1 MQAELALSAARPA
14 SRHPGSVVASRTAKR
29 ASRSGLLW
37 GYVFGLTVASSAIG
51 FASTYKTVEQ
61 RARVAA
67 LFGNNTALAA
77 INGPAH
83 DIQTVAGY
91 TAWKSFMFLAVL
103 GGVWGLLTATR
114 SLRGEEDAG
123 RWELMLAGQT
133 TRGRAAALALAGL
146 GAGLACLWSVA
157 ALITVVA
164 GIDSKVQIDAGPAL
178 FFALALVSPAAM
190 FLAAGA
196 LSSQLAA
203 TRRQAAAYAGVA
215 LGASYAVRMVADSS
229 TRLQW
234 LRWATP
240 IGWAEEL
247 RPLTAPNPVAFVPI
261 VALTAALA
269 ALAVILAGHRDLG
282 ASVIPDRSNARP
294 RLRLLSG
301 PVGLDVRLARSSVLA
316 WAAGISATALLL
328 GLIANQGGAALT
340 SSPSIENVISD
351 LGVHGAGATYY
362 LGFAFLIIAV
372 LVAFLAVSQAT
383 AARNEEA
390 GGHLDYLLVRPVS
403 RYKWLA
409 GRIALSA
416 GVLIVSG
423 LTAGFMAWA
432 GAASQDAG
440 VGLGTMLGAGLNVVP
455 PALCI
460 FGLGVLALG
469 AWPRATAAVG
479 YGVFGCSFL
488 VQVVG
493 GLFSSNRW
501 LLDTSVFHHMAAAP
515 AVSPDWASAL
525 ALVGVGALAAFV
537 GGVAFDRRDLVSE

>member
-1 MQAELALSAARPA
+1 VHAEVGLPAATPT
-14 SRHPGSVVASRTAKR
+14 SRHPGYLVASRTAKR
-29 ASRSGLLW
+29 ATRGGLLW

-51 FASTYKTVEQ
+51 YASTYKTVEQ
-61 RARVAA
+61 RARLAA
-67 LFGNNTALAA
+67 LFGSNTALAA

-83 DIQTVAGY
+83 SIETVAGY
-91 TAWKSFMFLAVL
+91 TVWKSFMFLAVV

-114 SLRGEEDAG
+114 LLRGEEDAG

-133 TRGRAAALALAGL
+133 TRGRAGALALAGL
-146 GAGLACLWSVA
+146 VAGLATLWSTA
-157 ALITVVA
+157 ALITVVV
-164 GIDSKVQIDAGPAL
+164 GIDAKVQIGAGPAL

-190 FLAAGA
+190 FMAAGA

-203 TRRQAAAYAGVA
+203 TRRQAATYAGVA
-215 LGASYAVRMVADSS
+215 LGGSYAVRMVADSS
-229 TRLQW
+229 PQLEW

-240 IGWAEEL
+240 IGWAEDL
-247 RPLTAPNPVAFVPI
+247 QPLTAPNPVAFVPI

-269 ALAVILAGHRDLG
+269 APAVILAGRRDLG
-282 ASVIPDRSNARP
+282 ASVIPDRASGRP

-301 PVGLDVRLARSSVLA
+301 PFGLDVRLAGPSVLA
-316 WAAGISATALLL
+316 WAAGVSATALLL
-328 GLIANQGGAALT
+328 GLIANQGGVALT
-340 SSPSIENVISD
+340 SSPSIENVVSD

-372 LVAFLAVSQAT
+372 LVAFLAVSQGT
-383 AARNEEA
+383 AARNEES

-403 RYKWLA
+403 RRRWLA
-409 GRIALSA
+409 GRIALGA
-416 GVLIVSG
+416 GILIVSG
-423 LTAGFMAWA
+423 LLAGFMAWA

-440 VGLGTMLGAGLNVVP
+440 VGLGTLLAAGLNVVP

-460 FGLGVLALG
+460 LGVSVLTLG
-469 AWPRATAAVG
+469 VWPRGTTAVA
-479 YGVFGCSFL
+479 YGVLGWSFL

-493 GLFSSNRW
+493 GLFSSNHW
-501 LLDTSVFHHMAAAP
+501 LLDTSVFHHMATAP

-525 ALVGVGALAAFV
+525 ALVGVGALAAFL